1 MIIDRLLISS
11 NQNQCVLTL
20 DKQIRSYQIKLLISL
35 LQMLKFKNLNIEHEP
50 FLTITIIW
58 TAMNYLLQRSP
69 V

>member
-11 NQNQCVLTL
+11 NPNQYVLTL
-20 DKQIRSYQIKLLISL
+20 DKQIRSYQIKLLSSL
-35 LQMLKFKNLNIEHEP
+35 LKMLKFKNLNIEHEP

>member
-11 NQNQCVLTL
+11 NQNQYVLTL
-20 DKQIRSYQIKLLISL
+20 DKQIRSYQIKLLSSL
-35 LQMLKFKNLNIEHEP
+35 LKMLKFKNLNIEHEP